1 VSPLRRR
8 SRDRLAAVASL
19 VIGVGL
25 AAYLVAGSHSWDSD
39 LAMPIGAGKG
49 IHPTDLLAIVPLVVG
64 VGLAAW
70 FVWRS
75 RRTDLADDASPGVP
89 TPHRR

>member
-25 AAYLVAGSHSWDSD
+25 AVYLVAGAHPWDSD
-39 LAMPIGAGKG
+39 QAMPIGAGKG
-49 IHPTDLLAIVPLVVG
+49 IHPTDLLAVVPLVVG

-70 FVWRS
+70 FLWRS
-75 RRTDLADDASPGVP
+75 RRPDIVDEASPGVP

>member
-8 SRDRLAAVASL
+8 SRDRVAAVASL
-19 VIGVGL
+19 VIGIGL

-39 LAMPIGAGKG
+39 QAMPIGVGKG
-49 IHPTDLLAIVPLVVG
+49 IHPSDLLAIVPLVVG
-64 VGLAAW
+64 FGLAAW

-75 RRTDLADDASPGVP
+75 RRSDATREVSPGVP

>member
-25 AAYLVAGSHSWDSD
+25 AVYLVAGGHPWDSD
-39 LAMPIGAGKG
+39 EAMPVGAGKG
-49 IHPTDLLAIVPLVVG
+49 IHPSDLLAVIPLVVG

-70 FVWRS
+70 FAWRS
-75 RRTDLADDASPGVP
+75 RRPELADGASPVVP
-89 TPHRR
+89 TSHRR